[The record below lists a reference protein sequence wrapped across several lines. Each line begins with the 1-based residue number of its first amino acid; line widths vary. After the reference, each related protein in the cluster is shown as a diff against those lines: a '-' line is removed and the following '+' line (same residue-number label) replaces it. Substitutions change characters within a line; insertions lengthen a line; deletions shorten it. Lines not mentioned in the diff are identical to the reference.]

1 MSHTFSVGEKELLL
15 DGQPFQIRSGA
26 IHYFR
31 VHPADWAH
39 SLHNL
44 KALGFNT
51 VETYVP
57 WNLHEP
63 REGEFCFDGLCDLEG
78 FLNAAAAEG
87 LYAIVRPSP
96 FICAEWEWGGLP
108 AWLMYGHGR
117 VRSRDPRFLDA
128 VAAYYDELLPRL
140 APLQLDRG
148 GNVLMFQVENEYG
161 SYAQDKEYLR
171 AIAQLMTERGLTMP
185 FFTSDGPWEACL
197 SAGSL
202 VEDGLLATGNF
213 GSKPEEN
220 FAALA
225 RFQEERGCAQPL
237 MCMEFWDG
245 WFSRWGEVPTRRDAR
260 ELADCVERALELGSV
275 NLYMFHGG
283 TNFGF
288 MNGCSARKQHDL
300 HQITSYDYGAPLDE
314 RGNPTER
321 YDALRSM
328 MAERFP
334 EIALGTPRS
343 KPVLAPRTLVREG
356 VADLFSFLD
365 ALSSRRVSLDA
376 EPMELL
382 GQNTGYVLYRT
393 ALPAYADEVRLRVID
408 ASDRV
413 HVFCDGALAA
423 VQYQEEVGDDIT
435 VSPKPGGSSLDVLV
449 ENMGRVN
456 YGPKLR
462 APSQSKG
469 IRQGVMADLH
479 FLQGWEEY
487 PLPLDDLSGLVFSD
501 EPVAPDAPAF
511 HRFPLVVDEPA
522 DTFVNMDGWHKGC
535 VFVNGFNVG
544 RFWEKGPFTTLYIP
558 GGLLHPGANELV
570 VFETDGPGACEVSL
584 ADGPIEIETEV

>member
-1 MSHTFSVGEKELLL
+1 MSHTFSARGSSFLL
-15 DGQPFQIRSGA
+15 DGEPFQIRSGA

-44 KALGFNT
+44 KALGFNA

-63 REGEFCFDGLCDLEG
+63 HEGTFRFDGLCDVEA
-78 FLNAAAAEG
+78 FLDAAAREG

-117 VRSRDPRFLDA
+117 PRSRDPRFLGA
-128 VAAYYDELLPRL
+128 VAAYYDELIPRL
-140 APLQLDRG
+140 APHQLDRG

-161 SYAQDKEYLR
+161 SYAQDKGYLR
-171 AIAQLMTERGLTMP
+171 TISTLMSERGLTMP

-202 VEDGLLATGNF
+202 IDDGVLATGNF
-213 GSKPEEN
+213 GSRPEEN
-220 FAALA
+220 FAALR
-225 RFQEERGCAQPL
+225 RFQEGHGRTQPL
-237 MCMEFWDG
+237 MCREFWDG
-245 WFSRWGEVPTRRDAR
+245 WFSRWGEAPTRRDGG
-260 ELADCVERALELGSV
+260 ELADCVGRALEIGSV

-314 RGNPTER
+314 RGNPTGR
-321 YDALRSM
+321 YDALRAM
-328 MAERFP
+328 MAERVP
-334 EIALGTPRS
+334 DVPLGTPAY
-343 KPVLAPRTLVREG
+343 KPTLAPCVLVRDG
-356 VADLFSFLD
+356 VAGLLASLD
-365 ALSSRRVSLDA
+365 ALSERRESLDTQ
-376 EPMELL
+376 PMELL

-393 ALPAYADEVRLRVID
+393 TLPAYADEVRLRVID

-413 HVFCDGALAA
+413 QVFCDGELAA
-423 VQYQEEVGDDIT
+423 VQYQEEIGDDIF
-435 VSPKPGGSSLDVLV
+435 VSPRPDGSTLDVLV

-456 YGPKLR
+456 YGPKLC

-487 PLPLDDLSGLVFSD
+487 PLPLDDISALEFSA
-501 EPVAPDAPAF
+501 EGPHLAAPAF
-511 HRFPLVVDEPA
+511 HRFHLAVDEPA
-522 DTFVNMDGWHKGC
+522 DTFVDMAGWHKGC

-544 RFWEKGPFTTLYIP
+544 RFWEKGPLTTLYVP
-558 GGLLHPGANELV
+558 GGLLRPGVNELV
-570 VFETDGPGACEVSL
+570 VFETDGPGAGELVL
-584 ADGPIEIETEV
+584 ADGPVEIETGA